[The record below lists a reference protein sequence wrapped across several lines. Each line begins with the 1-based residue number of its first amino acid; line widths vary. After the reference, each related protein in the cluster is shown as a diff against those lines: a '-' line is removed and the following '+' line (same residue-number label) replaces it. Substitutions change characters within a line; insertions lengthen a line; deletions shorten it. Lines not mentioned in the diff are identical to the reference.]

1 MDFEFSAEQEQLRE
15 TVRRFLREQAPMSYV
30 RSMLDDPAGTSREV
44 WRGLADLGVT
54 GLLVPER
61 HGGAGMGM
69 TDMGVVL
76 EELGR
81 AAHPG
86 PFLSSAVGAVSAL
99 VAVSGPDGDELLPA
113 LADGSTIAT
122 VALHDEGGRGTW
134 RTPATVAK
142 DGALTGTKVLV
153 PDALGADVLLVTAV
167 TDDGIGLFAVDA
179 SAAGVAMVPADSPD
193 GTRKLATVQL
203 DGAPGRR
210 VGDGDATE
218 PLAGVVD
225 RLLVAHVVDGVG
237 AASEALDLAVAYTK
251 ERKQFGQPIGAFQ
264 AVQHL
269 CAGMLQTLEMGRAG
283 AYFALWAA
291 DEADAAELHRAATMA
306 KAWASD
312 AFFSI
317 GADAIQVFGGIG
329 YTWEH
334 DIHLLYKRL
343 LTLQHVLGTTP
354 DHLEALAKIVIDP

>member
-1 MDFEFSAEQEQLRE
+1 MEFEFSAEQEQLRQ
-15 TVRRFLREQAPMSYV
+15 TVRRFLRERAPMSYV
-30 RSMLDDPAGTSREV
+30 RSMLDEPAGTSREV
-44 WRGLADLGVT
+44 WQGLADLGVT

-61 HGGAGMGM
+61 HGGSRGGM

-99 VAVSGPDGDELLPA
+99 VAVAGADGDELLPG
-113 LADGSTIAT
+113 LADGSRIAT
-122 VALHDEGGRGTW
+122 LALHDEAGRGTW
-134 RTPATVAK
+134 RTPTTTAK
-142 DGALTGTKVLV
+142 DGALTGTKVMV
-153 PDALGADVLLVTAV
+153 PDALAADVVLVTAT
-167 TDDGIGLFAVDA
+167 TDDGMGLFAVEGSA
-179 SAAGVAMVPADSPD
+179 SGVTMAPADSPD
-193 GTRKLATVQL
+193 GTRKLATVHL
-203 DGAPGRR
+203 DGVAGRR
-210 VGDGDATE
+210 VGDGDATDV
-218 PLAGVVD
+218 LAGAVD
-225 RLLVAHVVDGVG
+225 RLLVAYVVDGVG
-237 AASEALDLAVAYTK
+237 AASEALDLAVAYAK
-251 ERKQFGQPIGAFQ
+251 ERKQFGQPVGAFQ

-269 CAGMLQTLEMGRAG
+269 CAGMLQSLEMGRAG

-312 AFFSI
+312 AFFAI
-317 GADAIQVFGGIG
+317 GADAIQVFAGIG

-343 LTLQHVLGTTP
+343 LTLQHVLGGTS
-354 DHLEALAKIVIDP
+354 DHLEELAKIVIDP